1 MNKIYLVATIG
12 PDFRL
17 LPKFIKYYKNLG
29 VTDFLILLNTSD
41 QTPLS
46 ILKYF
51 DITPEKIWVEKFSET
66 LKQKYER
73 EIVEKNCTDHD
84 WVVYA
89 DLDEFQY
96 YPMGFMNYITL
107 CEIKGVDFL
116 EGRLVDRL
124 SESGELIDLDE
135 SKSLE
140 EQFPLRG
147 YITNNL
153 LKAWDKKIVCAKG
166 NLVVGGGHHIFL
178 DRTTYKTLP
187 YDTDLNEYS
196 QSIEIHHFK
205 WDTRALSRMSN
216 YLLLPDDSL
225 AAWRAEISRFL
236 SHYSKHNRID
246 ISDKKFKIEKNKHSI
261 NI

>member
-12 PDFRL
+12 SDYRL
-17 LPKFIKYYKNLG
+17 LPKFIRYYKKFGITN
-29 VTDFLILLNTSD
+29 FLIILNTLSE
-41 QTPLS
+41 TPIY
-46 ILKYF
+46 ILKSF
-51 DITPEKIWVEKFSET
+51 GISPKKIWKEPFSET

-73 EIVEKNCTDHD
+73 EIIEENCTDHD

-96 YPMGFMNYITL
+96 YPMGFMNYISL
-107 CEIKGVDFL
+107 CEIKGIDFL
-116 EGRLVDRL
+116 EGRLVDRI
-124 SESGELIDLDE
+124 SESGELVDLNE

-153 LKAWDKKIVCAKG
+153 LNAWDKKIVCAKG
-166 NLVVGGGHHIFL
+166 NLIVGGGHHIFL

-205 WDTRALSRMSN
+205 WDTWALSRMSN

-225 AAWRAEISRFL
+225 AAWRAEITIFL

-246 ISDKKFKIEKNKHSI
+246 ISNKKLMIEKNKHFI
-261 NI
+261 NA

>member
-1 MNKIYLVATIG
+1 MNKIFLVATIG
-12 PDFRL
+12 SDYRL
-17 LPKFIKYYKNLG
+17 LPKFIRYYKKFG
-29 VTDFLILLNTSD
+29 ISKFLINLNTPSD
-41 QTPLS
+41 IPS
-46 ILKYF
+46 YILRSFGISPK
-51 DITPEKIWVEKFSET
+51 KIWNEPFSET

-73 EIVEKNCTDHD
+73 EVIEQNCTDHD

-107 CEIKGVDFL
+107 CEIKGIDFL
-116 EGRLVDRL
+116 EGRLIDRI
-124 SESGELIDLDE
+124 SESGKLVDLDE

-153 LKAWDKKIVCAKG
+153 LNAWDKKIVCAKG

-178 DRTTYKTLP
+178 DKATNKTLP
-187 YDTDLNEYS
+187 YDTELNEYS
-196 QSIEIHHFK
+196 QSIEVHHFK
-205 WDTRALSRMSN
+205 WDARALSRMSG

-225 AAWRAEISRFL
+225 EAWRAEISRFL
-236 SHYSKHNRID
+236 KHYSKYQKID

-261 NI
+261 NV